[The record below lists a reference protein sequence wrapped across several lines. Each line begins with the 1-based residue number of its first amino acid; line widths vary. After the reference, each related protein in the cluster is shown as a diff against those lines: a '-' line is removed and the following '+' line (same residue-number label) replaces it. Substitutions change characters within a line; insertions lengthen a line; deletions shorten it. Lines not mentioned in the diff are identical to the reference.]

1 MQDKVIRDCAKR
13 KVNRR
18 VWSLP
23 DYNEFFPIRLLS
35 MHDLLRAKYVSVVIF
50 IFLFCG
56 YVQLVCSNYVLLSS
70 FTCFR

>member
-1 MQDKVIRDCAKR
+1 MQHKVIRDCAKR

-23 DYNEFFPIRLLS
+23 DYNEFFPNRLLS
-35 MHDLLRAKYVSVVIF
+35 IHDILRAKYVTVVIF
-50 IFLFCG
+50 IYLSCG
-56 YVQLVCSNYVLLSS
+56 YVQVLCTNYVLLSS